1 MAVASSSVH
10 TLADLPAQPIASRRV
25 WTKAGMIAL
34 SLRLHRKSFVSG
46 WTCWKPRPLHAAFSV
61 ALFYSVRP
69 APMLVLTLPLL
80 VWAVLSAFLAV
91 TLVSSSTSFLGLT

>member
-25 WTKAGMIAL
+25 WTKAGMILL
-34 SLRLHRKSFVSG
+34 SLRLRRKSFVSG
-46 WTCWKPRPLHAAFSV
+46 WTCWKPRPLHAAV